1 MIDTLNI
8 NEISEKYKK
17 ILDEGCIILD
27 TETTDLY
34 GEVIELAI
42 INNEGS
48 VLFNHKIKPEEEKIT
63 PTAEAIHHISMEMLK
78 DEKELSF
85 YMDELTTIF
94 SDYKNLVIYNA
105 TFDLE
110 CLQQSL
116 RANDVS
122 EFFDWGF
129 KCPDL
134 NIECAMLDY
143 AYYYNEYS
151 YYFNDY
157 KWQRL
162 EVAARRFDFDF
173 TNITPHRALSDCL
186 MTLHVI
192 ESMAKKRSE
201 KFYSLADFFNKKI

>member
-8 NEISEKYKK
+8 NETSEKYKK

-48 VLFNHKIKPEEEKIT
+48 VLFNHKIKPKEEKIT

-105 TFDLE
+105 AFDLE

-116 RANDVS
+116 RTNDVS

-129 KCPDL
+129 KSPDL

-162 EVAARRFDFDF
+162 EIAARRFDFDF

-201 KFYSLADFFNKKI
+201 KFHSLADFFNKKI